1 VLRDSL
7 LTGFRL
13 WGVRRVQRRTI
24 VGGGA
29 VLLVLG
35 AIGLWNWRLV
45 AVILGAIAMA
55 AAVLVHHGRAP
66 EETMEPAGEGWA
78 FGGERIAFRLVSQV
92 LDRKP
97 REIAERL
104 AARYRPGQLV
114 ELVLWVVATDRT
126 GQPWTLVQDR
136 FGDDVPSV
144 TASAVGLVPG
154 ACDPYLEAQRL
165 SLAET
170 GLALADVLVV
180 GWGTDTSLDARRD
193 AIIVIGQTSMGIE
206 QLGSHEYEG
215 GPRRSHLV
223 ELHPDSV
230 ARSLASVDAR
240 RWQAAA
246 VRGLVQGLDVLYP
259 GSGPLVEELVAEP
272 WRNRRMFSRLGRLTD
287 GTKDRDEVV
296 VSPVVLKVIDGGLT
310 EEREVRTPIAV
321 DRALSWEATSRAVP
335 TRYR

>member
-1 VLRDSL
+1 VVAGL
-7 LTGFRL
+7 
-13 WGVRRVQRRTI
+13 
-24 VGGGA
+24 
-29 VLLVLG
+29 VLLSAVGLWDWRMAAVVLG
-35 AIGLWNWRLV
+35 A
-45 AVILGAIAMA
+45 AVVA
-55 AAVLVHHGRAP
+55 AAALVHHVRAP
-66 EETMEPAGEGWA
+66 EETLEPAGEGWA
-78 FGGERIAFRLVSQV
+78 FGGERIAFRLVSEV

-114 ELVLWVVATDRT
+114 EMVLWVVATDRT

-165 SLAET
+165 SLSET

-193 AIIVIGQTSMGIE
+193 VIIVIGQTSVGVE
-206 QLGSHEYEG
+206 QLGSHAYEG
-215 GPRRSHLV
+215 GERRSHLV

-240 RWQAAA
+240 RWQGAA
-246 VRGLVQGLDVLYP
+246 VRGLVQCLEVLYP
-259 GSGPLVEELVAEP
+259 GSGPLVEENVVEP
-272 WRNRRMFSRLGRLTD
+272 WRSRRMFSRLGRLTE
-287 GTKDRDEVV
+287 GAGDRDEVV

-310 EEREVRTPIAV
+310 EEREEREVRKPIAV